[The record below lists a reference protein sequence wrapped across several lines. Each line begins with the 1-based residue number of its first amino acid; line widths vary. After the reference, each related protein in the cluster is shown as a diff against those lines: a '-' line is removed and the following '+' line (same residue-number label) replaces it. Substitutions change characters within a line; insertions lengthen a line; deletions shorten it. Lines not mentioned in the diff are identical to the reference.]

1 MMPNNAGGPT
11 RSAAGSPKKGATGYA
26 SSGQDAPNVEPYQ
39 LPRWDAQGKPVPQ
52 PKGRQADTSTVE
64 DVQPESLSP
73 PTAEDIR
80 QIHEDAYNE
89 GFESGF
95 EQGMKQGQATG
106 QTEGYKAG
114 YDSGEQEG
122 LSAGH
127 KAGMLSAQQA
137 ETERINAELAPL
149 SELFDQIKA
158 VLGQQTDDLET
169 GLVALAVRIARNVID
184 AELTLKPEHIQGLVH
199 AAVQALPN
207 ADERFTLEIN
217 PDDAAYVEPIAEPH
231 WNLVP
236 TPSISRGGCVIR
248 TRFSYV
254 DYTLEH
260 RYRQQVSNL
269 LAHAGLSEQ
278 LAAMESPWP
287 LPPAEP
293 DAEQATGAALDDAA
307 PTGETQPEDDAGFAA
322 DDPTEPEADGSG
334 DSTPQDVEAD
344 NEPDEAVDSAHVQD
358 DRPESAID
366 DVDASVADSSE
377 PAASGLD
384 AVEEAGAELHEAVDS
399 ARVQDDM
406 PGSAVDDVNA
416 SVEDSSE
423 PAANEL
429 DAVKE
434 AGTEPK
440 QQASKEPDT
449 AGADVQSEDK
459 VPQAEQ
465 SEASGDDESPDQQQP
480 LEPDGNEP

>member
-1 MMPNNAGGPT
+1 MIPNNAGGPT
-11 RSAAGSPKKGATGYA
+11 RSAAGSPKKGATGYKA
-26 SSGQDAPNVEPYQ
+26 SGQEAPNVEPYQ

-52 PKGRQADTSTVE
+52 PGARQADTSIVE

-106 QTEGYKAG
+106 QTEGYQAG

-122 LSAGH
+122 LSVGN
-127 KAGMLSAQQA
+127 KAGMLAAQQEEA
-137 ETERINAELAPL
+137 ERINAELAPL
-149 SELFDQIKA
+149 SELFEQIKA
-158 VLGQQTDDLET
+158 VLGQQTDDLES
-169 GLVALAVRIARNVID
+169 GLVALAARIARNVID
-184 AELTLKPEHIQGLVH
+184 AELTLQPEHIQGLVH
-199 AAVQALPN
+199 SAVQALPN

-217 PDDAAYVEPIAEPH
+217 PEDAAYVEPIAEQH

-278 LAAMESPWP
+278 LAEMESPWP

-293 DAEQATGAALDDAA
+293 EAEQSTGAALDDET
-307 PTGETQPEDDAGFAA
+307 PTAETQPGDEAGPSA
-322 DDPTEPEADGSG
+322 DDSAEREADGSV
-334 DSTPQDVEAD
+334 DDTPQAVVANNEAP
-344 NEPDEAVDSAHVQD
+344 ESVDSAPAQD
-358 DRPESAID
+358 DVSESDID
-366 DVDASVADSSE
+366 DSDTRVAGTSE
-377 PAASGLD
+377 PAA
-384 AVEEAGAELHEAVDS
+384 V
-399 ARVQDDM
+399 
-406 PGSAVDDVNA
+406 
-416 SVEDSSE
+416 
-423 PAANEL
+423 EL

-440 QQASKEPDT
+440 RQASEELETTGAAGQSDDDMPQTDRTGEPD
-449 AGADVQSEDK
+449 
-459 VPQAEQ
+459 
-465 SEASGDDESPDQQQP
+465 DDDSPGQQRTP
-480 LEPDGNEP
+480 EPDGNDP

>member
-1 MMPNNAGGPT
+1 MMPNKASGPT
-11 RSAAGSPKKGATGYA
+11 RSAAGSPKKGATGYQ
-26 SSGQDAPNVEPYQ
+26 SSGQDVPTVEPYQ

-52 PKGRQADTSTVE
+52 PGDRQTEASTVE

-122 LSAGH
+122 LSAGN
-127 KAGMLSAQQA
+127 KAGMLAAQQA
-137 ETERINAELAPL
+137 EAERINAELAPL
-149 SELFDQIKA
+149 GELFEQINA
-158 VLGQQTDDLET
+158 VLGQQTDDLES

-184 AELTLKPEHIQGLVH
+184 AELTLHPEHIQGLVH

-278 LAAMESPWP
+278 LAEMASPWP

-293 DAEQATGAALDDAA
+293 EAERANEAGLVD
-307 PTGETQPEDDAGFAA
+307 ETPPVETPHEDETTQSA
-322 DDPTEPEADGSG
+322 DDPVELNADGSDIDTPQADVDTSDPG
-334 DSTPQDVEAD
+334 DSAPAQDPVPAPETEGSDARIADPSESEAD
-344 NEPDEAVDSAHVQD
+344 ALGASEA
-358 DRPESAID
+358 
-366 DVDASVADSSE
+366 
-377 PAASGLD
+377 
-384 AVEEAGAELHEAVDS
+384 
-399 ARVQDDM
+399 
-406 PGSAVDDVNA
+406 
-416 SVEDSSE
+416 
-423 PAANEL
+423 
-429 DAVKE
+429 

-440 QQASKEPDT
+440 RPAPDETAAAGQPDDTEPQTDRTGESGSDELPGQQH
-449 AGADVQSEDK
+449 
-459 VPQAEQ
+459 
-465 SEASGDDESPDQQQP
+465 SPDP
-480 LEPDGNEP
+480 ESTDP